1 MGLLYS
7 SLLLRFYEKVGYSC
21 VLFNVFVVIVDCGVL
36 NGGFLL
42 LNFVF
47 SSIMSVLFIRVF
59 GLREWVSMRR
69 EWVSNILR
77 EWVSMRQVYH

>member
-1 MGLLYS
+1 M
-7 SLLLRFYEKVGYSC
+7 
-21 VLFNVFVVIVDCGVL
+21 L

-59 GLREWVSMRR
+59 GWSVFVSLLKLI
-69 EWVSNILR
+69 VGDPNVICFSF
-77 EWVSMRQVYH
+77 V